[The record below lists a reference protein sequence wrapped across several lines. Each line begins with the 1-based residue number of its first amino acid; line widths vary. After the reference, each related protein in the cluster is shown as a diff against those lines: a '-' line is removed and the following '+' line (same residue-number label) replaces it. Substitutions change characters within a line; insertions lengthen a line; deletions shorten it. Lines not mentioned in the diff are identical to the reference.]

1 MEYLVTGMAD
11 INSKK
16 VRIQIN
22 YDEYIALYKGEA
34 GRFHI
39 EEGCLIEERIY
50 TQIMSEILPKRA
62 RERCLNLLSRRD
74 MTELELRK
82 KLRDSYYPADIIDRT
97 MECLKRNHLLNDEF
111 YADNYIS
118 FHQKNKSIRQL
129 KQELSNKGID
139 KDTVS
144 RIIED
149 SSIDEEQ
156 NIAAILKKRHF
167 DAVSATP
174 QERTKICGYLMR
186 KGYDYDKVRRM
197 IME

>member
-16 VRIQIN
+16 TRIQIN

-39 EEGCLIEERIY
+39 EEGCLIEEQIYRRI
-50 TQIMSEILPKRA
+50 MEEVLPKRA

-82 KLRDSYYPADIIDRT
+82 KLRDSYYPVHVIDST
-97 MECLKRNHLLNDEF
+97 MDCLKRNHLQNDEF
-111 YADNYIS
+111 YADNYVS
-118 FHQKNKSIRQL
+118 FHRKDRSIRQI
-129 KQELSNKGID
+129 KQELSSKGID
-139 KDTVS
+139 KETVS
-144 RIIED
+144 EILED
-149 SSIDEEQ
+149 SPIDEEQ
-156 NIAAILKKRHF
+156 NIAIILKKRHF
-167 DAVSATP
+167 DAANATP
-174 QERTKICGYLMR
+174 QERTKICGYLLR

>member
-11 INSKK
+11 VTSKK

-22 YDEYIALYKGEA
+22 YDEYIALYRGEA

-39 EEGCLIEERIY
+39 EDGCLIEEQIY
-50 TQIMSEILPKRA
+50 KKIMEEVLPKRA

-82 KLRDSYYPADIIDRT
+82 KLKDSYYPAGIIDST
-97 MECLKRNHLLNDEF
+97 MDCLKRNHLLNDEF
-111 YADNYIS
+111 YADNYVS
-118 FHQKNKSIRQL
+118 FHRKDRSIRQI
-129 KQELSNKGID
+129 KQELSSKGID
-139 KDTVS
+139 KETVS
-144 RIIED
+144 EILED
-149 SSIDEEQ
+149 SPIDEEQ
-156 NIAAILKKRHF
+156 NIAIILKKRHF
-167 DAVSATP
+167 DAANATP
-174 QERTKICGYLMR
+174 QERMKICGYLLR

>member
-16 VRIQIN
+16 TRIQIN

-39 EEGCLIEERIY
+39 EEGCLIEEQIYRRI
-50 TQIMSEILPKRA
+50 MEEVLPKRA

-82 KLRDSYYPADIIDRT
+82 KLRDSYYPVHVIDST
-97 MECLKRNHLLNDEF
+97 MDCLKRNHLLNDEF
-111 YADNYIS
+111 YADNYVS
-118 FHQKNKSIRQL
+118 FHRKDRSIRQI
-129 KQELSNKGID
+129 KQELSSKGID
-139 KDTVS
+139 KETVS
-144 RIIED
+144 EILED
-149 SSIDEEQ
+149 SPIDEEQ
-156 NIAAILKKRHF
+156 NIAIILKKRHF
-167 DAVSATP
+167 DAANATP
-174 QERTKICGYLMR
+174 QERTKICGYLLR

>member
-11 INSKK
+11 VTSKK

-39 EEGCLIEERIY
+39 EDGCLIEEQIY
-50 TQIMSEILPKRA
+50 KKIMEEVLPKRA
-62 RERCLNLLSRRD
+62 RERCLNLLSRKD

-82 KLRDSYYPADIIDRT
+82 KLKDGYYPAGIIDST
-97 MECLKRNHLLNDEF
+97 MDCLKRNHLLNDEF
-111 YADNYIS
+111 YADNYVS
-118 FHQKNKSIRQL
+118 FHQKDKSIRQI
-129 KQELSNKGID
+129 KQELGNKGID
-139 KDTVS
+139 KETVS

-156 NIAAILKKRHF
+156 NIAVILKKRHF
-167 DAVSATP
+167 DTANATP
-174 QERTKICGYLMR
+174 QERTRICGYLLR

>member
-11 INSKK
+11 VTSKK

-22 YDEYIALYKGEA
+22 YDEYIALYRGEA

-39 EEGCLIEERIY
+39 EEGCLIEEQIYRRI
-50 TQIMSEILPKRA
+50 MEEVLPKRA

-82 KLRDSYYPADIIDRT
+82 KLRDSYYPVHVIDST
-97 MECLKRNHLLNDEF
+97 MDCLRRNHLLNDEF
-111 YADNYIS
+111 YADNYVS
-118 FHQKNKSIRQL
+118 FHRKDRSIRQI
-129 KQELSNKGID
+129 KQELSSKGID
-139 KDTVS
+139 KETVS
-144 RIIED
+144 EILED
-149 SSIDEEQ
+149 SPIDEEQ
-156 NIAAILKKRHF
+156 NIAIILKKRHF
-167 DAVSATP
+167 DAANATP
-174 QERTKICGYLMR
+174 QERMKICGYLLR

>member
-11 INSKK
+11 VTSKK

-22 YDEYIALYKGEA
+22 YDEYIALYRGEA

-39 EEGCLIEERIY
+39 EEGCLIEEQIYRRI
-50 TQIMSEILPKRA
+50 MEEVLPKRA

-82 KLRDSYYPADIIDRT
+82 KLRDSYYPVHVIDST
-97 MECLKRNHLLNDEF
+97 MDCLKRNHLLNDEF
-111 YADNYIS
+111 YADNYVS
-118 FHQKNKSIRQL
+118 FHRKDRSIRQI
-129 KQELSNKGID
+129 KQELSSKGID
-139 KDTVS
+139 KETVS
-144 RIIED
+144 EILED
-149 SSIDEEQ
+149 SPIDEEQ
-156 NIAAILKKRHF
+156 NIAIILKKRHF
-167 DAVSATP
+167 DAANATP
-174 QERTKICGYLMR
+174 QERMKICGYLLR

>member
-1 MEYLVTGMAD
+1 MEYLVTGITD

-34 GRFHI
+34 RRFHI
-39 EEGCLIEERIY
+39 EEGCLVEEKAY
-50 TQIMSEILPKRA
+50 GQIMNEILPKRA
-62 RERCLNLLSRRD
+62 RERCFNLLAQKN

-82 KLRDSYYPADIIDRT
+82 KLTDSYYPSEIIDST
-97 MECLKRNHLLNDEF
+97 ISCLKRNHLIDDEF
-111 YADNYIS
+111 YADNFVS
-118 FHQKNKSIRQL
+118 FHQKNKSIRQI
-129 KQELSNKGID
+129 KQELSKKGID
-139 KDTVS
+139 RETVC

-149 SSIDEEQ
+149 NPIDEEQ
-156 NIAAILKKRHF
+156 NIARILEKKHF
-167 DAVSATP
+167 DAENATP
-174 QERTKICGYLMR
+174 EERTKICGYLLR